1 MSLNRTPLDLFCKK
15 WYTCYRRL
23 INLNQKIKNHC
34 LAFFTIFIWGIT
46 FISTKHLEKSFSA
59 LEILFVRYIIAY
71 IVCWIICPR
80 PLKFT
85 GLKSEAML
93 LAAAVSGSALYQYLE
108 NLSVSYTNPASV
120 SFITA
125 ATPIFMAVLAHR
137 FLGEKVTVRNIIGM
151 FISIIGIFFICF
163 GDSKSLET
171 GLLGD
176 LIIFG
181 IIWLWA
187 VYSILVKKIS
197 ALGFEQFQVTRRL
210 FMYSVILMIPFMAFK
225 PSHMDFSALSDP
237 YFLMNFAF
245 LGIFASALCF
255 STWNISVATLGATT
269 TSKYLFIMP
278 LITLIAQS
286 IYDKSGIGIAALIGM
301 FITLGG
307 IGFSEFGKKP

>member
-1 MSLNRTPLDLFCKK
+1 M
-15 WYTCYRRL
+15 
-23 INLNQKIKNHC
+23 NQKIKNHC

-225 PSHMDFSALSDP
+225 PSHMNFSALSDP

-286 IYDKSGIGIAALIGM
+286 IYDKSGIGIAALVGM